1 MLKQYSLYIFIIK
14 KVDSLFIWLAIAN
27 NINRGDCMENISV
40 IVGARVRAYRKN
52 KGITQE
58 ELAERADLH
67 HTYIGQVER
76 GEKNLT
82 LGSLD
87 KILEALEVSFAD
99 FFEAIG
105 FERDRN
111 RVSLLC
117 YELINSKNEH
127 TQKKIYDILIRIE
140 QMIKEN

>member
-1 MLKQYSLYIFIIK
+1 
-14 KVDSLFIWLAIAN
+14 
-27 NINRGDCMENISV
+27 MENISV

-87 KILEALEVSFAD
+87 KILEALEVSFSD

-111 RVSLLC
+111 KVALLC
-117 YELINSKNEH
+117 YDVINGKSEQN
-127 TQKKIYDILIRIE
+127 QKKIYDILMKIE
-140 QMIKEN
+140 QMIEEN